1 MRSLSSLVVSTICS
15 IILILWNALSFY
27 EKFTTGNS
35 YYWLSCIIGLV
46 FVFFFIQNMR
56 DILNKNYKHPK
67 PSRKI

>member
-1 MRSLSSLVVSTICS
+1 MRSLNSLIVSTICS

-35 YYWLSCIIGLV
+35 YYWLSGIIGLV

-56 DILNKNYKHPK
+56 DILNKNYKI
-67 PSRKI
+67 S